1 VYDGVVAANEGLLRI
16 GELSRRTGVKPD
28 LLRAWERRYGLL
40 QPERTTGGFRLYTEG
55 AVARVEAMRA
65 HLSHG
70 LSAAQAARLATTEEA
85 RLPSASIALLV
96 DDLRAALDGYDEPR
110 AQAVLDRMLTAF
122 TLETVLRDALIP
134 YLHELGERWERGE
147 ASIAQ
152 EHFASSVIRGR
163 LLGLARGWGAG
174 AGPLAVLA
182 CPAGEEHDLGLLALG
197 VVLRGLGWRI
207 AYLGPDTPMETLAEA
222 VAGLGADCVVLAA
235 TTAKRFRAVEPAIA
249 DLAKTSR
256 VALAGS
262 GASAE
267 LAERSHTLLLAG
279 GPVEEA
285 ERLAASADSIAG
297 DGRAPNRAPRRRR
310 FQE

>member
-1 VYDGVVAANEGLLRI
+1 VYDVPVATSERLLRI

-40 QPERTTGGFRLYTEG
+40 EPERTTGGFRLYPEASVG
-55 AVARVEAMRA
+55 RVEAMQA
-65 HLSHG
+65 HLAGG
-70 LSAAQAARLATTEEA
+70 LSAAEAARLATAKEEPPA
-85 RLPSASIALLV
+85 SASISALLEE
-96 DDLRAALDGYDEPR
+96 LRAALDAYEEPR
-110 AQAVLDRMLTAF
+110 AQAVLDRMLAAF

-152 EHFASSVIRGR
+152 EHFASSLIRGR

-182 CPAGEEHDLGLLALG
+182 CPPGEEHDLGLLALG
-197 VVLRGLGWRI
+197 VVLHGLGWRI

-222 VAGLGADCVVLAA
+222 AERMKADCVVLAA
-235 TTAKRFRAVEPAIA
+235 ASAKRFQASEKEISR
-249 DLAKTSR
+249 LAGLRR
-256 VALAGS
+256 VALAGA

-267 LAERSHTLLLAG
+267 LAERSQTLLLTG

-285 ERLAASADSIAG
+285 TRLS
-297 DGRAPNRAPRRRR
+297 RLPR
-310 FQE
+310 